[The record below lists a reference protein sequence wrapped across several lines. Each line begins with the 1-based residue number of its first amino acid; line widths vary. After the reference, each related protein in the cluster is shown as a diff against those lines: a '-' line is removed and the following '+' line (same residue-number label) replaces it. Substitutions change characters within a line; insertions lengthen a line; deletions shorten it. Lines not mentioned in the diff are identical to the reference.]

1 MRTLSVCLFIAA
13 GVLFSTTET
22 AAVGSN
28 SSVLGD
34 WKTPT
39 GTILRVEPCG
49 SAVCLRVVRTSPTA
63 PATTDIH
70 NPDPALHGRALCGLV
85 VGTAFHPDDATHLT
99 DGRLYDPTSGHTYR
113 GTITAEGDS
122 LHLRGYIGIPL
133 FGRSETWQRTAPIIA
148 CK

>member
-1 MRTLSVCLFIAA
+1 MRTLTLFLILATGTA
-13 GVLFSTTET
+13 PASPVSTG
-22 AAVGSN
+22 AI
-28 SSVLGD
+28 GD

-39 GTILRVEPCG
+39 GSVLRVEPCG
-49 SAVCLRVVRTSPTA
+49 AAVCLRVVRLSPTA

-70 NPDPALHGRALCGLV
+70 NPDPALHHRALCGLI
-85 VGTAFHPDDATHLT
+85 VGSAFHPDDATHLT

-122 LHLRGYIGIPL
+122 LHLRGYIGLPL
-133 FGRSETWQRTAPIIA
+133 FGRSETWQRTPPVVP